1 MTHLFL
7 SLMKLSPRTQ
17 KAFWKWWYQR
27 LAKSGHEEEWSF
39 MNYGFEDFDP
49 SKHTVLEEKDEAN
62 RMFIQLYDTAASAIP
77 INGLKVLEIGSGR
90 GGGAAFV
97 NHYHKPEAMVGLD
110 YSQNAVDLASNK
122 YNDSKT
128 LTFTQGDA
136 EKLDFS
142 DESFDAVINVE
153 SSHCY
158 GDPEL
163 FFKEVNRI
171 LKPGGWFSW
180 VDFRP
185 KEKISETMKMLDLS
199 GWECKTERII
209 SPEVVRALDSLHD
222 RKMKMISQH
231 VPFLLRG
238 SFREFSGVK
247 GSKIHN
253 AFSNGD
259 IVYLAKTF
267 QKNN

>member
-39 MNYGFEDFDP
+39 MNYGFEDKDP
-49 SKHTVLEEKDEAN
+49 SKNTVLEEKDEAN
-62 RMFIQLYDTAASAIP
+62 RMFIQLYDTAVSAIP

-97 NHYHKPEAMVGLD
+97 YHYHKPEAMVGLD

-163 FFKEVNRI
+163 FFKEVKRV

-185 KEKISETMKMLDLS
+185 KEKVSETMKMLDLP

-209 SPEVVRALDSLHD
+209 SPDVVRALDSLHD

-247 GSKIHN
+247 GSKIHK